1 MNKFPKIPEIKE
13 VIEVPVEPEIE
24 SEEEE
29 EIVQKPANEIFKMDE
44 EEESSDEEHELP
56 PPPIPIKKVEPVK
69 KERSKKQLEHLE
81 RIRVKAMETRK
92 AKAKIKAAE
101 KQLKDDEKK
110 RIRQEKQN
118 LKHQKEKISSER
130 AELILKS
137 HVPTPQISLNDIET
151 IVDNSLLKHTNARK
165 AELEEALKKQQ
176 DELDKKILL
185 RGLLK
190 KPKTKY
196 Y

>member
-13 VIEVPVEPEIE
+13 EVPIEPEIE
-24 SEEEE
+24 TEEEE
-29 EIVQKPANEIFKMDE
+29 EEVEPRKASEIFKMD
-44 EEESSDEEHELP
+44 EESSDEEHELP

-110 RIRQEKQN
+110 RIRQEKQYA
-118 LKHQKEKISSER
+118 KHQKEKISSER

-137 HVPTPQISLNDIET
+137 HVPQPQISLNDIET

-165 AELEEALKKQQ
+165 AELQEELKKQQ
-176 DELDKKILL
+176 DELDKKLL
-185 RGLLK
+185 LQGLLK

>member
-13 VIEVPVEPEIE
+13 EVPIEPEIE
-24 SEEEE
+24 TEEEE
-29 EIVQKPANEIFKMDE
+29 ENEEVEPRKASEIFKMD
-44 EEESSDEEHELP
+44 EESSDEEHELP

-110 RIRQEKQN
+110 RIRQEKQYA
-118 LKHQKEKISSER
+118 KHQKEKISSER

-137 HVPTPQISLNDIET
+137 HVPQPQISLNDIET

-176 DELDKKILL
+176 DELDKKLL
-185 RGLLK
+185 LQGLLK

>member
-13 VIEVPVEPEIE
+13 EVPIEPEIE
-24 SEEEE
+24 IEESEEEVE
-29 EIVQKPANEIFKMDE
+29 PRKASEIFKMD
-44 EEESSDEEHELP
+44 EESSDEEHELP

-110 RIRQEKQN
+110 RIRQEKQYA
-118 LKHQKEKISSER
+118 KHQKEKISSER

-137 HVPTPQISLNDIET
+137 HVPQPQISLNDIET

-176 DELDKKILL
+176 DELDKKLL
-185 RGLLK
+185 LQGLLK

>member
-13 VIEVPVEPEIE
+13 EVPIEPEIE
-24 SEEEE
+24 TEEEE
-29 EIVQKPANEIFKMDE
+29 ENEEVEPRKASEIFRMD
-44 EEESSDEEHELP
+44 EESSDEEHELP

-110 RIRQEKQN
+110 RIRQEKQDA
-118 LKHQKEKISSER
+118 KHKKEKISSER

-137 HVPTPQISLNDIET
+137 HVPPPQISLNDIET
-151 IVDNSLLKHTNARK
+151 IVDNSLIKHTNARK

-176 DELDKKILL
+176 DELDKKLL
-185 RGLLK
+185 LQGLLK